1 MPLQFSRWFPE
12 LLWVSNFL
20 QAGSTGQGGEEAGM
34 ASAHWNVIAGEL
46 GAEGEDVTQGG
57 GDSWK

>member
-1 MPLQFSRWFPE
+1 MGKRR
-12 LLWVSNFL
+12 
-20 QAGSTGQGGEEAGM
+20 GM